1 MKKQKETIEIGYRI
15 IKIHTSKFSF
25 EDLNEESVEKLFNTP
40 NLLAVNMNTI
50 LNIDKEKST
59 ITIDIGTGLTE
70 KQNNQILI
78 EHSGRT
84 IYQVKGLE
92 SVYNKEKDY
101 YDIPD
106 GLLLQLYSM
115 SYSHAR
121 ALLATEISPT
131 IYKDKY
137 FLPVINPNDLI
148 KKKEKPTH
156 NN

>member
-84 IYQVKGLE
+84 IYHVKGLE